1 MLEALHSERWFRHS
15 MQGTHTPPYPTS
27 IRILIAD
34 DHAIVRAGLK
44 QFIADEQD
52 MEVTGEA
59 ETGAQ
64 TVELARSGDWDVVLL
79 DISMPDHSGVDTL
92 KTLKHVKPD
101 LPVLILSGFP
111 EGQYAINLL
120 RAGASGYLNKESAP
134 AELVRA
140 IRTVVS
146 GRRYV
151 SATLAQILADDI
163 SSAASDRPVHTGLS
177 EREFQIFC
185 KLAAGQAVS
194 KIADELFLSVKTV
207 STYRT
212 RILEKMNM
220 KTNADLTYYAIKNQ
234 LIQ

>member
-1 MLEALHSERWFRHS
+1 MLEALHSEQFRHS
-15 MQGTHTPPYPTS
+15 MQVAHPTPAN

-44 QFIADEQD
+44 QFIADEPD

-64 TVELARSGDWDVVLL
+64 TLELVRGGDWDVVLL
-79 DISMPDHSGVDTL
+79 DISMPDRSGVDTL
-92 KTLKHVKPD
+92 KTLKHIKPE

-111 EGQYAINLL
+111 EGQYAVNLL

-151 SATLAQILADDI
+151 SATLAEILAHDI
-163 SSAASDRPVHTGLS
+163 SSPASDRPVHTALS

-212 RILEKMNM
+212 RILEKMSM